1 MNRMAD
7 GVLKDMAEIQK
18 KEDDMINRYMKEFD
32 SKTQAAEQAKA
43 KKRADIQAN
52 INATLAKQQ
61 EHKEKVAKEMK
72 DHFNEQAGMWAKERD
87 LWKEEDARIKEKI
100 KKINNDNVAYL
111 QQQVEFKKGKE
122 TTKMDPL

>member
-61 EHKEKVAKEMK
+61 KHKEKVAKEMK
-72 DHFNEQAGMWAKERD
+72 DHFN
-87 LWKEEDARIKEKI
+87 
-100 KKINNDNVAYL
+100 
-111 QQQVEFKKGKE
+111 
-122 TTKMDPL
+122 